1 METGSVTNSLI
12 EHWVLFH
19 SHQSQKSK
27 PQKDDD
33 DDIENLSL
41 SDLVMNKPD
50 GQIANHPEKQLFDK
64 DDQDFD
70 FLSTPPETK
79 MCMADEVFFQG
90 QIMPL
95 EIYSGL
101 NMTRSFFGS
110 KSDLVRI
117 SSSRSS
123 STHSHN
129 SGTSE
134 SSITAG
140 SEFTR
145 YKSKSQ
151 NRNMFHSHPSPR
163 PHIHTR
169 SFPQTNTK
177 TSSKWSLLQLGPLKT
192 QEIGLVDLK
201 NRSRRRHN
209 TSMKKDHNLVTEK
222 KTTKK
227 QTLLLG
233 GCTCSTNVIESTM
246 SSRNSMVKPT
256 QETKLS
262 TSKQGNVGQRKHAL
276 SESLSSHPT
285 SQWLNQQSIRK
296 NYSR

>member
-1 METGSVTNSLI
+1 MGYIVYNITKITIGRWI
-12 EHWVLFH
+12 
-19 SHQSQKSK
+19 SK
-27 PQKDDD
+27 K
-33 DDIENLSL
+33 
-41 SDLVMNKPD
+41 KK
-50 GQIANHPEKQLFDK
+50 IANHPEKQLFDK

-79 MCMADEVFFQG
+79 MCIADEVFFQG
-90 QIMPL
+90 QILPL

-101 NMTRSFFGS
+101 NMTGSVFGS
-110 KSDLVRI
+110 KSEPVSI

-145 YKSKSQ
+145 YKPKSQ
-151 NRNMFHSHPSPR
+151 NRNMFHYHPSPR
-163 PHIHTR
+163 PHIHAK

-192 QEIGLVDLK
+192 QEIGLADLK

-222 KTTKK
+222 KAKK

-246 SSRNSMVKPT
+246 SSRISMVKPT

-276 SESLSSHPT
+276 SESPSSHPT
-285 SQWLNQQSIRK
+285 SQWLNQHSIQKYYYR
-296 NYSR
+296 

>member
-1 METGSVTNSLI
+1 M
-12 EHWVLFH
+12 
-19 SHQSQKSK
+19 
-27 PQKDDD
+27 DDD

-41 SDLVMNKPD
+41 SDLAMNKPD
-50 GQIANHPEKQLFDK
+50 GQIANHREKQLIFDK

-70 FLSTPPETK
+70 FLSKPPETK
-79 MCMADEVFFQG
+79 MCIADEVFFQG

-95 EIYSGL
+95 EMYSEL
-101 NMTRSFFGS
+101 NMTRSFFQS
-110 KSDLVRI
+110 KSDPVSI

-123 STHSHN
+123 SIHSHN

-145 YKSKSQ
+145 YKPKSQ
-151 NRNMFHSHPSPR
+151 NQNMFHSHPSPR

-192 QEIGLVDLK
+192 QEISLVDLK

-209 TSMKKDHNLVTEK
+209 TSMKKDHNLAIDK
-222 KTTKK
+222 KTKK
-227 QTLLLG
+227 QTLLFG

-246 SSRNSMVKPT
+246 SSRISMVKPT

-262 TSKQGNVGQRKHAL
+262 ASKQGNVGQRKHAL

-285 SQWLNQQSIRK
+285 SQWLNQQAIQK
-296 NYSR
+296 HYSR